1 MELVTYG
8 GMRNCVRLANG
19 DAELIVTT
27 AVGPRVIRFGF
38 VGGENLFMESPEAL
52 AKTGGDD
59 WRLYGGHRLWH
70 SPEHPVRTYW
80 PDNQPVAYEM
90 SDGAL
95 RVTQPVEPTTGIEK
109 QIEIRLADSG
119 TRVEVQHR
127 LTNRGMWEV
136 ALAPWALTVMAPG
149 GFAVLPQEPFKP
161 HTEELLPARPLV
173 LWPYVD
179 MADPRWTWGTRFVIL
194 RQDPARGPQKI
205 GVRNTRG
212 WMAYVLRGQLFVKR
226 SMLVPGAAYPDDG
239 CNFEAFTNEHMLEV
253 ETLGPLERLAPGAAI
268 EHPEVWS
275 LHRAEV
281 ADNEASLA
289 EKLLPLV

>member
-8 GMRNCVRLANG
+8 GWKDCVRLDNG
-19 DAELIVTT
+19 KVELIVTT

-38 VGGENLFMESPEAL
+38 VGGENMFLESPGML
-52 AKTGGDD
+52 GMTGGTD
-59 WRLYGGHRLWH
+59 WRMYGGHRLWH

-80 PDNQPVAYEM
+80 PDNEPVAHEFV
-90 SDGAL
+90 DGAL
-95 RVTQPVEPTTGIEK
+95 RITQPVEPTTGIEK
-109 QIEIRLADSG
+109 QMEIRLAPSG
-119 TRVEVQHR
+119 SRVEVLHR
-127 LTNRGMWEV
+127 LVNRGAWEV
-136 ALAPWALTVMAPG
+136 ELAPWALTVMAPG
-149 GFAVLPQEPFKP
+149 GFAVIPQEPFKA

-212 WMAYVLRGQLFVKR
+212 WMAYVLRGQVFVKR
-226 SMLVPGAAYPDDG
+226 AMLVPGAAYPDDG
-239 CNFEAFTNEHMLEV
+239 CNFETFTNQDMLEV
-253 ETLGPLERLAPGAAI
+253 ESLGPLERLAPGAAV

-275 LHRAEV
+275 LHRADV
-281 ADNEASLA
+281 ADDEADLA
-289 EKLLPLV
+289 VKVPPLV